1 MDSTGAHATGKP
13 LKWTNKITLRYR
25 TYDKGAERIV
35 ELEAAPDVPIRYTTD
50 GSNPK
55 INGGTYLTEFAV
67 PETATHVL
75 AVAEKKEIIS
85 DTLIIKID
93 RVKKGAVE
101 IDPYEPLRLK
111 NDRQK
116 TDDTSATYKVIA
128 GFKKHHAVI
137 YEVLVT
143 LYRTDEK
150 TDEKGWIE
158 LSIDL
163 STPVDPQKLEEQ
175 IGSLRDNFM
184 NAGKINISLEY
195 TSVKFE
201 CGQDFLDWVADS
213 KLALTDFNSQQ
224 IVQ

>member
-1 MDSTGAHATGKP
+1 M
-13 LKWTNKITLRYR
+13 
-25 TYDKGAERIV
+25 
-35 ELEAAPDVPIRYTTD
+35 
-50 GSNPK
+50 
-55 INGGTYLTEFAV
+55 
-67 PETATHVL
+67 
-75 AVAEKKEIIS
+75 
-85 DTLIIKID
+85 
-93 RVKKGAVE
+93 
-101 IDPYEPLRLK
+101 
-111 NDRQK
+111 
-116 TDDTSATYKVIA
+116 IA